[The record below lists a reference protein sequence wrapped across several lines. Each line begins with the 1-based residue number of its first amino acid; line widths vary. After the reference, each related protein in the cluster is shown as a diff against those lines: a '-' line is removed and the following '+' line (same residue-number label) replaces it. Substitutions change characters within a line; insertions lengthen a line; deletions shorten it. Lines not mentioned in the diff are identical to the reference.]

1 MAFGVA
7 ITLGVTG
14 IVLLTSDD
22 DAPKESARL
31 HPGLHPANRHPKVD
45 FDAYAGKTGG
55 GASARWRF

>member
-22 DAPKESARL
+22 EAPKESAKL
-31 HPGLHPANRHPKVD
+31 KSPEKMKLELGG
-45 FDAYAGKTGG
+45 YAGKTGG
-55 GASARWRF
+55 GANARLSF